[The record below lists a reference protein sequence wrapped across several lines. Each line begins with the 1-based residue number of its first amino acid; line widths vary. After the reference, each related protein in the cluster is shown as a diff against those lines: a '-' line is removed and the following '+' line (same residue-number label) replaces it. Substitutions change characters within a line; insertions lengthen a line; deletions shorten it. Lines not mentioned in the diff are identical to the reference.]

1 MIELKTPLNIIS
13 ELIELIEQERI
24 SQELRQ
30 EDLAKIADVSLSTYR
45 KFLADKNISLQR
57 SIKIMYA
64 LNMWDN
70 LSGLIKQQEFKTIED
85 IRKKQAGNV
94 NYRVRLKKDSK

>member
-13 ELIELIEQERI
+13 ELIDIIEQTRI

-30 EDLAKIADVSLSTYR
+30 QDLANIADVSLPTYR
-45 KFLADKNISLQR
+45 KFIADKNISLQR
-57 SIKIMYA
+57 LIKIMYA

-70 LSGLIKQQEFKTIED
+70 LSGLLKKEEFKSIED
-85 IRKKQAGNV
+85 IRAKQTNTKPQ
-94 NYRVRLKKDSK
+94 RIKLKKDSK

>member
-1 MIELKTPLNIIS
+1 MIELKTPLIIIS

-30 EDLAKIADVSLSTYR
+30 EDLAKIADVSLPTYR

-57 SIKIMYA
+57 LIKIMYA

-70 LSGLIKQQEFKTIED
+70 LSGLIKKQEFKIIED